1 MGWHSQLFFPVHRE
15 VGGQFQG
22 NLVQADRE
30 GYVNQWGL
38 SRKNIFASVKASLER
53 LGVDYIDLYQCSFG
67 LSFPFMLLIHR
78 HTRSSLRSQHT
89 H

>member
-1 MGWHSQLFFPVHRE
+1 MFFPVHRE

-22 NLVQADRE
+22 NLSQADRE

-53 LGVDYIDLYQCSFG
+53 LGVDYIDLYQCSFI
-67 LSFPFMLLIHR
+67 LSPFHFQVKTLSCRIQ
-78 HTRSSLRSQHT
+78 HTRSPL
-89 H
+89 